1 MKKYKMT
8 GCARFIIVLA
18 ILAPLAFLGAS
29 YYNGSDGIQT
39 IKDLFSSTK
48 EKVEGSRNV
57 SSKDDVKDIQEELD
71 YYKSRNDRLEKDI
84 EQMKKELDA
93 KDDEIKELKSG
104 Q

>member
-1 MKKYKMT
+1 MT

-39 IKDLFSSTK
+39 IKDLFSSSK
-48 EKVEGSRNV
+48 EKIE
-57 SSKDDVKDIQEELD
+57 SSTNASNNDDVKDIREELE
-71 YYKSRNDRLEKDI
+71 YYKSRNNRLEKDI
-84 EQMKKELDA
+84 EELEKELNA
-93 KDDEIKELKSG
+93 KDEEIKELKSG

>member
-1 MKKYKMT
+1 MT

-29 YYNGSDGIQT
+29 YYNGSDGIQS

-48 EKVEGSRNV
+48 DRVKG
-57 SSKDDVKDIQEELD
+57 SSKSSNMDDVKDIQEELD

-84 EQMKKELDA
+84 EQLEKELDA
-93 KDDEIKELKSG
+93 KDDEIKELKSE

>member
-29 YYNGSDGIQT
+29 YYNSSDGIQT

-48 EKVEGSRNV
+48 
-57 SSKDDVKDIQEELD
+57 SKIENSDRSLNKEDVKDIQEELED
-71 YYKSRNDRLEKDI
+71 YKSKNDKLEKEID
-84 EQMKKELDA
+84 QLKKELEA
-93 KDDEIKELKSG
+93 KDNSDNN
-104 Q
+104 